1 LTNQATITQKLKLP
15 LRSLLFTPGSEE
27 SMLTKAVHSN
37 ADACIFDLEDAVAIE
52 KKKNAR
58 EIVRQSLHLHGRNKP
73 LFVRVNSTQSGQI
86 LADLQA
92 ILSEDLFGLWLPK
105 IESSIQIVWIEE
117 QIDKIVEEQKIS
129 VPSIPLFLSL
139 ETSLGV
145 RDIKEILEA
154 SKRVVGVSVGSAQGG
169 DLHAELGGTWDEN
182 GAMLNYLRSRIF
194 LYSRAAGIKIIVD
207 GACTS
212 LDESDVRNST
222 LAAKAIGY
230 RSKMAIHPKHIET
243 IHAVFAPNVSEVEHS
258 KRVIENFRKSE
269 LEGKGAITVDGQM
282 IDYAMVANAERILA
296 EFNQLEGIEN

>member
-1 LTNQATITQKLKLP
+1 MINQATLNEKLNLP

-27 SMLTKAVHSN
+27 SMLTKAVQSN

-52 KKKNAR
+52 KKKSAR
-58 EIVRQSLHLHGRNKP
+58 EFVRQSIKLHGRSKP

-86 LADLQA
+86 LDDLQA
-92 ILSEDLFGLWLPK
+92 ILSENLFGIWLPK
-105 IESSIQIVWIEE
+105 IESSLQILWIEE

-129 VPSIPLFLSL
+129 SLSIPLFVSL

-145 RDIKEILEA
+145 RDIKEILES
-154 SKRVVGVSVGSAQGG
+154 SKRVVGVSVGSAKGG
-169 DLHAELGGTWDEN
+169 DLQAELGGTWDEN

-230 RSKMAIHPKHIET
+230 RSKMVIHPKHIET
-243 IHAVFAPNVSEVEHS
+243 IHAVFAPTISEVEHS
-258 KRVIENFRKSE
+258 RRVIEIFRKSE
-269 LEGKGAITVDGQM
+269 LEGKAAIAINGQM

-296 EFNQLEGIEN
+296 EFTQLGGIQN